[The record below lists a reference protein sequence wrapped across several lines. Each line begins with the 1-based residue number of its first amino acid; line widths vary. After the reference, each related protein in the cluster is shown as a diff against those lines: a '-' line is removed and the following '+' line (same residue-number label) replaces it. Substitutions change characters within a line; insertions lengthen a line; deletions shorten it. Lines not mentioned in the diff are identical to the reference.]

1 MSKDIMNYGTDF
13 EDDIKGDF
21 PVSGPPAWRPSHP
34 GELLR
39 EDVLP
44 ALGLSVSAA
53 AEHLHVSRQML
64 HRILSEESAVSPEM
78 AVRLGKLCGDGPRI
92 WLAMQQAHDLWQAE
106 RDLAAEVQTIQ
117 TLVAA

>member
-1 MSKDIMNYGTDF
+1 MTD
-13 EDDIKGDF
+13 EMIAAF
-21 PVSGPPAWRPSHP
+21 PRPAWRPSHP
-34 GELLR
+34 GEILR

-53 AEHLHVSRQML
+53 AEHLLVSRQML
-64 HRILSEESAVSPEM
+64 HRILAEESAVSPEM

-106 RDLAAEVQTIQ
+106 RDLAGVIETIP
-117 TLVAA
+117 TLSAA

>member
-1 MSKDIMNYGTDF
+1 MNDSIDF
-13 EDDIKGDF
+13 YNFSADSDAAEEHL
-21 PVSGPPAWRPSHP
+21 VSGPPAWRPSHP

-53 AEHLHVSRQML
+53 ADHLHVSRQML

-78 AVRLGKLCGDGPRI
+78 AIRLGKLCGDGPRI
-92 WLAMQQAHDLWQAE
+92 WLAMQQAHDLWQAQH
-106 RDLAAEVQTIQ
+106 DLASELERIP
-117 TLVAA
+117 TLTAA